1 MQNKNSTKWNESNSH
16 RNKSSYQRVD
26 LDLELRKRTLGER
39 GGKEKEESEEE
50 NPNVLRRH
58 DWKLWTGW

>member
-1 MQNKNSTKWNESNSH
+1 MKIQ
-16 RNKSSYQRVD
+16 RNGTNQIHMETSLRISKRLD

-39 GGKEKEESEEE
+39 GGKEEEESEEE
-50 NPNVLRRH
+50 NPNVLHRH